1 MVHSAFGN
9 SVLRRSKRTQ
19 AAINAREPEWRE
31 NLRDF
36 ALMVSGIYQDV
47 RGDVAESITD
57 YFKWLRTGL
66 RRAFTSRNN

>member
-1 MVHSAFGN
+1 MVHGDFGN

-19 AAINAREPEWRE
+19 AAMTAPEPEWRE

-36 ALMVSGIYQDV
+36 GLMVSGIYQDV
-47 RGDVAESITD
+47 RGDVADSLTD

-66 RRAFTSRNN
+66 RRAFTSRPN

>member
-1 MVHSAFGN
+1 MVHGDFGN

-19 AAINAREPEWRE
+19 AAMTAPEPEWRE

-36 ALMVSGIYQDV
+36 SLMVSGIYQDV
-47 RGDVAESITD
+47 RGDVADSLTD

-66 RRAFTSRNN
+66 RRAFTSRPN